1 MGSSIDRFKGFSGKW
16 TSEGLGV
23 VTSFMYVAA
32 DRPGGGEG
40 RRGEHST
47 EIIPLCIY
55 HPFIKKSHFGIFY
68 PAFTCVSEV

>member
-1 MGSSIDRFKGFSGKW
+1 MESSIDRFKGFPGKW

-40 RRGEHST
+40 GEKNT
-47 EIIPLCIY
+47 VQ
-55 HPFIKKSHFGIFY
+55 K
-68 PAFTCVSEV
+68 